1 MATAWLVLIRI
12 NKESKDQSN
21 TRGHFTVY
29 NSLKLFAVVVFGVL
43 VACK

>member
-21 TRGHFTVY
+21 TRGQFRVY
-29 NSLKLFAVVVFGVL
+29 NSPKLFAVVVFGVFNI
-43 VACK
+43 